1 MRSGYFLLMSSEF
14 RLNTPTVPSSSLC
27 TYTTVHSTWLQFHRR
42 ERTHLGTFAIV
53 LVLAREL
60 LVLETIEHLA
70 DGFCGFRQHG
80 LQRDARSQLT
90 CFPQLLDARV
100 EERRNHK
107 VIGGQFAILRVNF
120 PQRRHSN
127 EPSYLYTDLMIFEPS
142 SKRAVIFS
150 LFHRLFADKAQY
162 PGSNEYDLHTPRS
175 CSAKTVAWASA
186 TKTVLSAFPIRSFPS
201 KLRMMYLASTP

>member
-1 MRSGYFLLMSSEF
+1 MNLKQVQCLDLSGVEVKRTYLSPFTVIFVFTCEPLSLESIQHLTNGLG
-14 RLNTPTVPSSSLC
+14 RLC
-27 TYTTVHSTWLQFHRR
+27 
-42 ERTHLGTFAIV
+42 
-53 LVLAREL
+53 
-60 LVLETIEHLA
+60 
-70 DGFCGFRQHG
+70 QHG

-201 KLRMMYLASTP
+201 KLRMMYLASEPWHAARSLVMIDTFLFWDYFRGDVS